1 MACHPV
7 LPLVLTAASHAFST
21 YSTIDETDSGQK
33 QHHQNYCSEL
43 ILWRVDPIGPL
54 CKSGGV
60 VEVARINSSELDA
73 FSHVAWVPGL
83 LPSTSL
89 FSNSGCFI
97 ASDGTNLRVYQAVLD
112 ASNLL
117 AEISTAYRKRKASL
131 NVNNLF
137 SFNFV
142 RKVNC
147 FIVYYIY

>member
-7 LPLVLTAASHAFST
+7 LPLILTAASHSFT
-21 YSTIDETDSGQK
+21 TDSGIDDTETGPK
-33 QHHQNYCSEL
+33 SQNYCSEL

-60 VEVARINSSELDA
+60 VEIARINSSEVDA

-89 FSNSGCFI
+89 FSNSGCFV

-117 AEISTAYRKRKASL
+117 AEISSAYRKRKASL
-131 NVNNLF
+131 NV
-137 SFNFV
+137 
-142 RKVNC
+142 C
-147 FIVYYIY
+147 

>member
-7 LPLVLTAASHAFST
+7 LPLVLTAASHAFSV
-21 YSTIDETDSGQK
+21 YSAIEDETDSAGQK

-89 FSNSGCFI
+89 FSNSGCFV

-131 NVNNLF
+131 NVTAIGLI
-137 SFNFV
+137 FNS
-142 RKVNC
+142 K
-147 FIVYYIY
+147 

>member
-7 LPLVLTAASHAFST
+7 LPLILTAASHSFQLES
-21 YSTIDETDSGQK
+21 SIENDQDPSQNQK
-33 QHHQNYCSEL
+33 LQHQNYCSEL

-89 FSNSGCFI
+89 FSNSGCFV

-117 AEISTAYRKRKASL
+117 AEISSAYRKRKASL
-131 NVNNLF
+131 NVRF
-137 SFNFV
+137 TIS
-142 RKVNC
+142 
-147 FIVYYIY
+147 IVLI